1 MTPAA
6 DPVPDDIDALRSAL
20 AAGDDTP
27 PPAGPSDGA
36 SGETIP
42 RNAERNWRG
51 QTRSNATHRSLTD
64 PDARLARKSEGQS
77 SILPYAGH
85 VLMENRNGLL
95 SGACLACP
103 TFGSTY

>member
-6 DPVPDDIDALRSAL
+6 DPVPDDRC
-20 AAGDDTP
+20 AAQRPGGGRRH
-27 PPAGPSDGA
+27 AAACGA
-36 SGETIP
+36 RGGVSGETIP